1 MWFCGW
7 FFHFLELAGTE
18 MAGRS
23 KMSLFIRLVLGAD
36 WNFMWDFLWVFERPH
51 TAWCLGSM
59 MVHSKQRGENCSF
72 LWHSSQITV
81 SCPEYAIGQRSPCTS
96 PDLFGNKCLLSVE
109 ERQRM
114 CRHQSTL
121 YPQMI
126 YIPLTWKPHPLP
138 SPALCP
144 KFYSTMASS
153 SGLKSRILSSKSC
166 SEYYGTTP
174 LRFLEAF
181 LSSWEEALP

>member
-1 MWFCGW
+1 MGGSFTSWSWLAQRWLEGSKCPYSSGW
-7 FFHFLELAGTE
+7 Y
-18 MAGRS
+18 
-23 KMSLFIRLVLGAD
+23 LVLTGTSCETSCGCLSVLTPHGACV
-36 WNFMWDFLWVFERPH
+36 LW
-51 TAWCLGSM
+51 WCFPN
-59 MVHSKQRGENCSF
+59 RGENCSSF
-72 LWHSSQITV
+72 TAQLSNHGVMPSTRYWPKDSS
-81 SCPEYAIGQRSPCTS
+81 TS
-96 PDLFGNKCLLSVE
+96 PDLFRNKCLLSVE
-109 ERQRM
+109 EQQRM
-114 CRHQSTL
+114 CRHQSTF

>member
-7 FFHFLELAGTE
+7 FFHFLESAGTE

-23 KMSLFIRLVLGAD
+23 KMSLFIGLVLSAD
-36 WNFMWDFLWVFERPH
+36 WNFMWDFLWVFEHPH

-59 MVHSKQRGENCSF
+59 MVHSKQRGETCSSF
-72 LWHSSQITV
+72 MAQLSNHGVMPSRRYWPKDS
-81 SCPEYAIGQRSPCTS
+81 CTS
-96 PDLFGNKCLLSVE
+96 PDLSGNKFLLSVE

-114 CRHQSTL
+114 CRPQSTL

-153 SGLKSRILSSKSC
+153 SGLKSRTLSSKSC